1 MTWVARH
8 NPSTMHPVTPLQAK
22 ARHQRGFTL
31 IEIMIAVVIVAILA
45 AIALPSFMDSIR
57 KGRRSEAFAAL
68 SALQQAQERWRANNS
83 SYASALANT
92 AVVGAPPN
100 GLGLSE
106 TSSGGRYTIALSDPG
121 ATGYTA
127 TATAVAGTSQ
137 AADGNCSALA
147 VRLAGG
153 NVTFGSGA
161 GPDWTDAGRCWA
173 R

>member
-57 KGRRSEAFAAL
+57 KSRRSEAFAAL
-68 SALQQAQERWRANNS
+68 SALQQAQERWRGNNANYGAMANLTTIAAATPNGYYAITIDANN
-83 SYASALANT
+83 AA
-92 AVVGAPPN
+92 
-100 GLGLSE
+100 
-106 TSSGGRYTIALSDPG
+106 
-121 ATGYTA
+121 GYIA
-127 TATAVAGTSQ
+127 TATGQGGQ
-137 AADGNCSALA
+137 AQDGVCKVLA
-147 VRLAGG
+147 VRVAGG
-153 NVTFGSGA
+153 NIGYGSGA
-161 GPDWTDAGRCWA
+161 AAADWTDPGRCWA